1 MTRGNTALKLLRVRS
16 GLTQEEMARRLTIS
30 RQTYSK
36 IENGSVD
43 GNIAFWSTVQR
54 EFKISSEKMWSLVKN
69 ENRE

>member
-16 GLTQEEMARRLTIS
+16 GLTQEEMATRLTIS

-36 IENGSVD
+36 IENGSAD

>member
-30 RQTYSK
+30 RQTYLK

-54 EFKISSEKMWSLVKN
+54 EFKISSEKMWSLIKN